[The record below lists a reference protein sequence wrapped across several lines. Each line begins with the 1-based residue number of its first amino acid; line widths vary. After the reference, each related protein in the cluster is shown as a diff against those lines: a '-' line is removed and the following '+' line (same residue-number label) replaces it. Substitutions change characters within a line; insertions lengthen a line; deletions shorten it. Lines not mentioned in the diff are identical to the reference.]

1 MTDCTI
7 CVTDDDGFVRIPCAR
22 CIAAEQAEIDAYEA
36 EYGMMTGAEAVAE
49 MMAAQYDDDPNP
61 YHGTY

>member
-7 CVTDDDGFVRIPCAR
+7 CVTDDEGFVIAPCSA
-22 CIAAEQAEIDAYEA
+22 CIAREQAEIDAYEDQ
-36 EYGMMTGAEAVAE
+36 YGMMTGAEAVAE